1 MKNKKWT
8 KNEDDILIENY
19 PIYGLKY
26 CLTKLD
32 RSIRSIEE
40 RRKKLKIEAHYSVK
54 NKYEKDYLIEIVKN
68 SKTYKECLIKL
79 DINNFGSSYN
89 TLKKYIKKYD
99 INIDHFIKYE
109 FQIKNLNKKI
119 DLSLILVENSNFN
132 TTHLKERL
140 YEDGLKKR
148 KCEMCGQDE
157 NWKGK
162 HISLILDHINGIN
175 NDHRLTNLRI
185 LCPNCNATLDTHGG
199 KNKNKYKK

>member
-1 MKNKKWT
+1 MKNKNWT

-19 PIYGLKY
+19 SNYGLKY

-40 RRKKLKIEAHYSVK
+40 RRKKLKIKAHYSVK
-54 NKYEKDYLIEIVKN
+54 NKYEKNYLIDIVKN

-99 INIDHFIKYE
+99 INIDHFIKSEY
-109 FQIKNLNKKI
+109 QIKNLNKKI
-119 DLSLILVENSNFN
+119 DLLLILVENSNFN

-140 YEDGLKKR
+140 YDDGLKER

-175 NDHRLTNLRI
+175 NDHRLTNLRSK
-185 LCPNCNATLDTHGG
+185 L
-199 KNKNKYKK
+199 